1 MGKTGSTSGWRDDEE
16 RMVRGAPKEHKVV
29 NGATQCGVEQGGNGE
44 EKTGV
49 NSVDRNRDVP
59 ELLLLR
65 GYGVPCVGARR
76 AAAGY

>member
-1 MGKTGSTSGWRDDEE
+1 MVE
-16 RMVRGAPKEHKVV
+16 RMVRRAPKEHKVA
-29 NGATQCGVEQGGNGE
+29 NGATQCGVEQGGSGE
-44 EKTGV
+44 EC
-49 NSVDRNRDVP
+49 VDRNRDVP